1 MSGKARAGLTKGFFR
16 SAIIIGVEYFAAMI
30 LVLFHHLTVSFK
42 LYGEMG
48 ELPSLFFEMFAIA
61 FIGVV
66 SLFFHLFGIWAVRSR
81 VSRRLR
87 IGIVIALQLPV
98 LLTALLLAIVL
109 WVELASLETVAA
121 ACVASTIVLQTPA
134 LISRLL
140 DSC

>member
-42 LYGEMG
+42 LYGETG

-66 SLFFHLFGIWAVRSR
+66 SLFFSPVWNMGGAIQSFQAVANWNCDCSAA
-81 VSRRLR
+81 S
-87 IGIVIALQLPV
+87 G
-98 LLTALLLAIVL
+98 AINS
-109 WVELASLETVAA
+109 LASRD
-121 ACVASTIVLQTPA
+121 SA
-134 LISRLL
+134 LDRTSLAGNRR
-140 DSC
+140 CRVCR